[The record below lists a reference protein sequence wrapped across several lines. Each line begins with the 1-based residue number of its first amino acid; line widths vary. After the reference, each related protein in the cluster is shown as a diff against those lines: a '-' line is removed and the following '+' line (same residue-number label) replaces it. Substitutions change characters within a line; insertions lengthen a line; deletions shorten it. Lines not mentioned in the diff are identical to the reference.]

1 MCIYKDFLKM
11 VIFSMKKFFLK
22 KENFLI
28 WFWCRFWYSWIDEV
42 SQILL
47 LKLLKMAITV
57 IIKDPQWNEVGQFT
71 AEDGKNIAELA
82 AMHGIDIPVSCGA
95 GVCGVCLCKVNEWKD
110 AVKADAFN
118 SPLMPLK
125 TDENW
130 NPEEVLACIGG
141 FNPEKF
147 NDWQDHTVI
156 LQRTY

>member
-1 MCIYKDFLKM
+1 MADSVATNDPQVTEISQPS
-11 VIFSMKKFFLK
+11 VESE
-22 KENFLI
+22 ENSTNGKQ
-28 WFWCRFWYSWIDEV
+28 WV
-42 SQILL
+42 
-47 LKLLKMAITV
+47 ITV

-82 AMHGIDIPVSCGA
+82 AMHGVMIPVSCGWW
-95 GVCGVCLCKVNEWKD
+95 VCWVCLCKVEEGKD
-110 AVKADAFN
+110 VVKADAFN
-118 SPLMPLK
+118 APLMPLK

-130 NPEEVLACIGG
+130 SPEEVLTCIAG

>member
-1 MCIYKDFLKM
+1 MEDNTIQNAQWNVAWQSTTTQAD
-11 VIFSMKKFFLK
+11 
-22 KENFLI
+22 NNTTTT
-28 WFWCRFWYSWIDEV
+28 EV
-42 SQILL
+42 PAAETSAAE
-47 LKLLKMAITV
+47 KHWVITV
-57 IIKDPQWNEVGQFT
+57 IIKDPQWNEVWQFT

-82 AMHGIDIPVSCGA
+82 AMHGVQIPVSCWA
-95 GVCGVCLCKVNEWKD
+95 GVCGVCLCKVEEWKD
-110 AVKADAFN
+110 TVKADAFN

-130 NPEEVLACIGG
+130 NPEEVLTCIAG

>member
-1 MCIYKDFLKM
+1 MENNSNQNLQWNWVQPTIQNNEN
-11 VIFSMKKFFLK
+11 IAQEWEKK
-22 KENFLI
+22 
-28 WFWCRFWYSWIDEV
+28 WV
-42 SQILL
+42 
-47 LKLLKMAITV
+47 ITV
-57 IIKDPQWNEVGQFT
+57 IIKDPQWNEVGQFV

-95 GVCGVCLCKVNEWKD
+95 GVCGVCLCKVNEWKET
-110 AVKADAFN
+110 VKADAFN

-130 NPEEVLACIGG
+130 NPEEVLACIAG

-147 NDWQDHTVI
+147 NDWQDHTVV

>member
-1 MCIYKDFLKM
+1 MENNSNQNPQWNWVQPTIQNNEN
-11 VIFSMKKFFLK
+11 IAQEWEKK
-22 KENFLI
+22 
-28 WFWCRFWYSWIDEV
+28 WV
-42 SQILL
+42 
-47 LKLLKMAITV
+47 ITV
-57 IIKDPQWNEVGQFT
+57 IIKDPQWNEVWQFT

-82 AMHGIDIPVSCGA
+82 AMHGVDIPVSCGA
-95 GVCGVCLCKVNEWKD
+95 GVCGVCLCKVNEWKET
-110 AVKADAFN
+110 VKADAFN

-147 NDWQDHTVI
+147 NDGQDHTVV

>member
-1 MCIYKDFLKM
+1 
-11 VIFSMKKFFLK
+11 
-22 KENFLI
+22 
-28 WFWCRFWYSWIDEV
+28 
-42 SQILL
+42 
-47 LKLLKMAITV
+47 MAINV

-95 GVCGVCLCKVNEWKD
+95 GVCGVCLCKVEEWNNV
-110 AVKADAFN
+110 VKPNAFN

-125 TDENW
+125 EDENG
-130 NPEEVLACIGG
+130 NPAEVLTCIAG

-147 NDWQDHTVI
+147 NDWQDYTVV